1 MPAFIIM
8 AVAAAATASGSPI
21 PSAPMLSETRTV
33 IEAQLNSPPRSG
45 RDGGLT
51 PDEAAI
57 VEQHYLE
64 SIGKRVEQDK
74 GNISQGG
81 QTR

>member
-8 AVAAAATASGSPI
+8 AATAVATATGSPI
-21 PSAPMLSETRTV
+21 PSAPMLSDARTV
-33 IEAQLNSPPRSG
+33 IEAQLNSAPRNG

-51 PDEAAI
+51 DDEAAT
-57 VEQHYLE
+57 VEQHYLQ
-64 SIGKRVEQDK
+64 SIGKRIEQDK
-74 GNISQGG
+74 GSVGQGG

>member
-8 AVAAAATASGSPI
+8 AATAAATASGSPI

-33 IEAQLNSPPRSG
+33 IEAQLNSPPRIG

-51 PDEAAI
+51 ADEAAT
-57 VEQHYLE
+57 VEQHYIQ
-64 SIGKRVEQDK
+64 SIGKRIEQDK
-74 GNISQGG
+74 GSLSQGG
-81 QTR
+81 QAR